1 MEKKVDLKYCPF
13 CGGRA
18 VEVSAEG
25 KYFFECTICESRGQK
40 ARTLED
46 AKKLWND
53 RVKPPDYHKNS
64 QWNKYG
70 EKFFCAKCGCR
81 QEKKTKFCAYC
92 GAKMKD
98 CKTYADYF
106 DENFPKDKFPNA
118 DRSCICRRSLFG
130 GYSEETLCEKGG
142 FDCRECWEEVMENG
156 R

>member
-1 MEKKVDLKYCPF
+1 MKKEDDLKRCPF
-13 CGGRA
+13 CGG
-18 VEVSAEG
+18 SASLYIG
-25 KYFFECTICESRGQK
+25 SGGFYVRCNFCESRSTVSDTQDGAKQ
-40 ARTLED
+40 AWNERVTL
-46 AKKLWND
+46 
-53 RVKPPDYHKNS
+53 KNS
-64 QWNKYG
+64 QWNKRG
-70 EKFFCAKCGCR
+70 GFFYCAKCGCR

-142 FDCRECWEEVMENG
+142 LDCRECWEEVMEEQP
-156 R
+156 

>member
-1 MEKKVDLKYCPF
+1 MKKQDDLKRCPF
-13 CGGRA
+13 CGGSA
-18 VEVSAEG
+18 TLHAGIGGFYVECD
-25 KYFFECTICESRGQK
+25 FCESKSTVSDTQSGAK
-40 ARTLED
+40 A
-46 AKKLWND
+46 AWNE
-53 RVKPPDYHKNS
+53 RVTPPDYHKNS

-106 DENFPKDKFPNA
+106 EENFPKDKFPNV
-118 DRSCICRRSLFG
+118 DRGCICRRSLFG

-142 FDCRECWEEVMENG
+142 FDCRECWEEVMEAQP
-156 R
+156 

>member
-18 VEVSAEG
+18 VEVLAEG

-64 QWNKYG
+64 QWNKHG
-70 EKFFCAKCGCR
+70 GFFYCAKCGCCTQAVPLSATYAAKPEAIAAWNR
-81 QEKKTKFCAYC
+81 RAGVAPNKAKWEICCDSYYPYCSNCHKEPQGREMTKYCPNC
-92 GAKMKD
+92 GAEMCNPFLRKK
-98 CKTYADYF
+98 
-106 DENFPKDKFPNA
+106 
-118 DRSCICRRSLFG
+118 
-130 GYSEETLCEKGG
+130 
-142 FDCRECWEEVMENG
+142 
-156 R
+156 